1 MSKKTR
7 YARLLPVAGI
17 GVSIVIGVIAVLLLK
32 DMFAAP
38 VQKKKQIQMISLVQ
52 PPPPPPPK
60 EEPPPPEIKEEVKID
75 EPEPQ
80 PDEPPEQAAE
90 DAPPPGEDLG
100 VDADG
105 GAGSDA
111 FGLVGRKGGRD
122 LLGGSSGSE
131 YAWYA
136 NVLQQD
142 IADLLSDNNK
152 IRQSRYIIE
161 VQLWF
166 EQNGKVKKAK
176 LIKSSGD
183 AAMDRSI
190 QLALNEM
197 GNLRERPP
205 EGIPQP
211 VRLRIESRL

>member
-105 GAGSDA
+105 GAGSDT